1 MRITINGEPRDVPT
15 GATLATLATL
25 AAERPAAGTAV
36 ALNGAVVRAV
46 EWPATPLTEQDRVEI
61 VTPMQ
66 GG

>member
-15 GATLATLATL
+15 GATLATLA
-25 AAERPAAGTAV
+25 AEQPATGTAV
-36 ALNGAVVRAV
+36 ALNGAVVRAA